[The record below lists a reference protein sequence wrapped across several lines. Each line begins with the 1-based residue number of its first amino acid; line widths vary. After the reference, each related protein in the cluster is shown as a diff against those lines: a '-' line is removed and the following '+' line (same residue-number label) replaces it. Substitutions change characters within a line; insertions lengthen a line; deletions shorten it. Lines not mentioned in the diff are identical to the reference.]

1 MPKNSPNAVS
11 HTCDG
16 PEELPACEG
25 PTAREV
31 PSSACEIRSSA
42 CEGSPA
48 CIITN
53 LCLLGLE
60 SALVG
65 LHGSSSGNSGK
76 ALLPIDVK
84 AMVSGSVDIF
94 DALIACAFVFTVVV
108 TLRTRGRRI
117 AIDAAMIPVPG
128 SAVAHIVALMVIA
141 RFLLAGARYREV
153 EKAYGSIQ

>member
-1 MPKNSPNAVS
+1 MS

-16 PEELPACEG
+16 PKEPPACEI
-25 PTAREV
+25 P
-31 PSSACEIRSSA
+31 SSA

-48 CIITN
+48 RIITN

-65 LHGSSSGNSGK
+65 LHGFSSGRSGK
-76 ALLPIDVK
+76 ALLPWVVN
-84 AMVSGSVDIF
+84 AMVSGSVELF
-94 DALIACAFVFTVVV
+94 DALNAWAFDITVVL

-128 SAVAHIVALMVIA
+128 SAVAHIVALIVIA
-141 RFLLAGARYREV
+141 RPLVSWRSNREV
-153 EKAYGSIQ
+153 EETYGLVR